1 MIKYTIIFSI
11 YFSVPNRLADVCK
24 AELSKGDFVP
34 CSVGKSVS
42 STKPQH
48 VEAEEIEEEEDTSAL
63 LSCPVDGCICTYQR
77 YFNLERHLLLGKCK
91 LVSEK
96 HTFLDQAKLS
106 HVKKVQEG
114 TSVQPTHPS
123 TISTVMS
130 SDVPLAQG
138 WDLRDTKKVTRFNE
152 NQRQYLDDKFQ
163 IGQQSGHKAD
173 PEKVSR
179 DMRYARSD
187 DGKRRFNV
195 SEFLT
200 SQQIQG
206 YFSRAAAKL
215 KHAVSGPPSAN
226 VDSTDDHDFE
236 AALEEEAYSSAR
248 TSIIEQ
254 FELVHPIVYDT
265 LNICTLYATNKLSKL
280 TVAQLRLI
288 CSHYNMD
295 VEAQLSRRK
304 APYINY
310 ISNLV
315 GSCSCTKV

>member
-1 MIKYTIIFSI
+1 M
-11 YFSVPNRLADVCK
+11 
-24 AELSKGDFVP
+24 SKGDFVP
-34 CSVGKSVS
+34 CSAGSRVPSA
-42 STKPQH
+42 KPQH
-48 VEAEEIEEEEDTSAL
+48 VDAEKTEEEEDASAL
-63 LSCPVDGCICTYQR
+63 LSCPVDGCMCTYQR
-77 YFNLERHLLLGKCK
+77 YFNLERHLLFGKCK

-96 HTFLDQAKLS
+96 HTLLDQAKLS
-106 HVKKVQEG
+106 YVKKVQEG
-114 TSVQPTHPS
+114 TTAQPTLPA
-123 TISTVMS
+123 TTSTVLS
-130 SDVPLAQG
+130 SEVPLVQG
-138 WDLRDTKKVTRFNE
+138 WALRETKKVTRFNE
-152 NQRQYLDDKFQ
+152 NQRKYLDDKFQ
-163 IGQQSGHKAD
+163 IGQQSGHKSD

-179 DMRYARSD
+179 NMRYARSD

-195 SEFLT
+195 DEFLT

-215 KHAVSGPPSAN
+215 RHAVSAPRSAN
-226 VDSTDDHDFE
+226 VDSIDDNDFE

-248 TSIIEQ
+248 TSILEQ
-254 FELVHPIVYDT
+254 CELVHPIVYDT
-265 LNICTLYATNKLSKL
+265 LNICNLYATNKLNKL

-295 VEAQLSRRK
+295 IEAQLSRRK